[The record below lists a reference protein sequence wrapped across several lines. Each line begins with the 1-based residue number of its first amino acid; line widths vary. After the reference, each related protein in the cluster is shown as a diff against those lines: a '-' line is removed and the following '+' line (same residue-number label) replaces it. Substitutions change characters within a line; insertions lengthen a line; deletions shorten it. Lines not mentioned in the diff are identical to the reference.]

1 MYGCLAEAYHQ
12 KVVHRCNQ
20 GCFKYLIPDGHFHA
34 RKKWVQN
41 ESISPFT
48 SMPAGKL
55 NTA

>member
-1 MYGCLAEAYHQ
+1 MHGCLAEAYQQ

-20 GCFKYLIPDGHFHA
+20 GRLKYLMPDSHFHA
-34 RKKWVQN
+34 QEKWVQN

-48 SMPAGKL
+48 SMPAGKF